1 MKKKLGLVM
10 LSTLM
15 MFTLA
20 ACGGN
25 AATNSGNQSSN
36 VTGSQTNTDETAA
49 MDELKPEEGAEL
61 RLWTFITDL
70 KPFTDY
76 ALKEFEQKY
85 NIKVTVEDV
94 GYWDSIKRLSTD
106 GPAGVGADVFGLQTP
121 DVANAVQSGLVLP
134 NDYFEEDT
142 KSMNKP
148 DTIAAATHDGILYG
162 YPWNVYT
169 FSLYYNKDLVKDAK
183 LETWDDIIA
192 FSKKFN
198 DVKNNKFG
206 FLYEPKTSAFDVA
219 FMTGYGGYIF
229 GNNETDVNDIGINNE
244 GSVKGMQ
251 FIQSL
256 REIIPLELADVTN
269 NLKEGLWSQG
279 KLAINMDGSWAI
291 GEHNK
296 QPFPVGVLPM
306 PKLAGGENAMP
317 LAGSTGYYVSSYSK
331 YPNAAKL
338 LAHFITTKEMQIKN
352 NELTGALPAAD
363 VTGTEQGM
371 RNDELTQGFLKQI
384 ASSHRF
390 PGLYETKYVWPA
402 LDAAIA
408 DVWKGGDP
416 KAALDK
422 AAGKLKTDIANQK

>member
-1 MKKKLGLVM
+1 MKKKLGAVL

-25 AATNSGNQSSN
+25 ASTNSANPTSN
-36 VTGSQTNTDETAA
+36 TGGTPANTAEPAA
-49 MDELKPEEGAEL
+49 NEELKPEPGAEL
-61 RLWTFITDL
+61 RFWTFTTDL

-94 GYWDSIKRLSTD
+94 GYWDSIGRLSTD

-121 DVANAVQSGLVLP
+121 DVANAAQSGLILP
-134 NDYFEEDT
+134 NDYFEEET
-142 KSMNKP
+142 KSINKP

-198 DVKNNKFG
+198 DVKNNKYG

-244 GSVKGMQ
+244 GSVKGLK

-256 REIIPLELADVTN
+256 REIMPLALADATN
-269 NLKEGLWSQG
+269 NLKEGLWGQG

-291 GEHNK
+291 GEHSK

-306 PKLAGGENAMP
+306 PKLPGGENAMP
-317 LAGSTGYYVSSYSK
+317 LAGSTGYYVSSYTK
-331 YPNAAKL
+331 YPNAAKIF
-338 LAHFITTKEMQIKN
+338 ANFITTKEMQIKN
-352 NELTGALPAAD
+352 NELTGALPAANI
-363 VTGTEQGM
+363 TGTEQGI

-390 PGLYETKYVWPA
+390 PGLFETQYVWPA
-402 LDAAIA
+402 LDAAVA
-408 DVWKGGDP
+408 EVWNGGDP

-422 AAGKLKTDIANQK
+422 AADKLKSNIANQK